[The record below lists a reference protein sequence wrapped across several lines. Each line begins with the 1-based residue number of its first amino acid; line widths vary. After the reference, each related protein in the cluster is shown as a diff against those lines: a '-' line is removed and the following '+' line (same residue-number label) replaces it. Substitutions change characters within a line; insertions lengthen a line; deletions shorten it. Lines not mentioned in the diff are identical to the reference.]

1 MQCFRSAQRITTQT
15 SRNASLQEDY
25 RGFISPD
32 HAQFDENK
40 SKSTHYLKSQ
50 IVFRFEIPL
59 NLIPT
64 HTNPL
69 CTCAYI
75 IIYIYTYIYILY
87 TRING
92 TPLAKD
98 IPAIFIVHSGYCMYI
113 VIMTVHFFGTNHTFK
128 IIKSAF
134 FWKLAM
140 LAG

>member
-1 MQCFRSAQRITTQT
+1 MYMC
-15 SRNASLQEDY
+15 
-25 RGFISPD
+25 
-32 HAQFDENK
+32 
-40 SKSTHYLKSQ
+40 
-50 IVFRFEIPL
+50 
-59 NLIPT
+59 
-64 HTNPL
+64 
-69 CTCAYI
+69 
-75 IIYIYTYIYILY
+75 IYNHIYIYILY